1 MTHHVI
7 TRPGQLVRHC
17 LVGHC
22 HVGLGLLPLGIALH
36 LQVEPPGK
44 VGRFR
49 IGPGQIRV
57 AIFDVALAL
66 PFAIADF
73 GAVYTATLRGI
84 VPYTRKASDVA
95 RFQEDRLGQNRPDPI
110 DRLQQ
115 LIQRCTLY
123 PGPDACFHRLDL
135 LGQAVQHRQS
145 TADRQ
150 GLIREHKEEKAAED
164 GE

>member
-22 HVGLGLLPLGIALH
+22 HFVLGLLTLVIALH
-36 LQVEPPGK
+36 FQVEPPGK

-73 GAVYTATLRGI
+73 GAVYTATIRGI

-95 RFQEDRLGQNRPDPI
+95 SFQEDRLGQNRPDPI

-115 LIQRCTLY
+115 LLQRCTLY

-135 LGQAVQHRQS
+135 RGQAVQHR
-145 TADRQ
+145 
-150 GLIREHKEEKAAED
+150 
-164 GE
+164 